1 MQQRISVVT
10 LGVADLGRSRAF
22 YEAGLGW
29 QAARQSQGDVVFYQ
43 AGGLVLALYP
53 RPLLAEDACVPD
65 HEGDGFRGM
74 TLAHNARSRDEVH
87 ELLDAAARAGGAIT
101 KPAQEV
107 FWGGYAGYFSDPDH
121 HLWEVCHNP
130 FWPLADDGSL
140 ILPAQPSRSEPVSS
154 Y

>member
-10 LGVADLGRSRAF
+10 LGVADLGRSREF

-65 HEGDGFRGM
+65 DEGDGFRGM
-74 TLAHNARSRDEVH
+74 TLAHNVRSREEVH
-87 ELLDAAARAGGAIT
+87 ELLDAAARAGGTIT

-107 FWGGYAGYFSDPDH
+107 FWGGYAGYFADPDH

-130 FWPLADDGSL
+130 FWDLADDGSL
-140 ILPAQPSRSEPVSS
+140 ILPKQPSRSA
-154 Y
+154 